1 MTVLT
6 PRCQCGVCAGAPPVT
21 ASVQLLEDLRHLRA
35 GTKQRV
41 LSQLL
46 AVAQHAVAQQAFG
59 LGVAGGLHLP
69 SDLGHR
75 VQHVQFGSRRW
86 RGKQRIKR
94 RFEFVAQKAQR
105 TANMEV
111 FRTWVRLEVLC
122 CFGQEVKHRLAGHL
136 DFLKKGCS

>member
-1 MTVLT
+1 MLNVAVKGQ
-6 PRCQCGVCAGAPPVT
+6 RCSRLGASAGFALAPPVT

-86 RGKQRIKR
+86 RGNK
-94 RFEFVAQKAQR
+94 ES
-105 TANMEV
+105 N
-111 FRTWVRLEVLC
+111 
-122 CFGQEVKHRLAGHL
+122 AGL
-136 DFLKKGCS
+136 SL